1 MGAHGA
7 GPGRRTDDR
16 AVSGDGGAGAGH
28 RGRGGGR
35 RGGAGPATGAGQRRP
50 AGRPTSPAGAG
61 GRLRGAHAGRDPA
74 AAGGNGADYRSTTL
88 TAGSTGEHYEYAYD
102 AVGNRTAMTK
112 TTALAETTVTTY
124 TYDAAKRLTHIQ
136 QPASSIQYAW
146 DARGTLLAD
155 GTFTYTYNAAGR
167 LVRAES
173 VTATL
178 VYTYNAAGLRVAQS
192 VDGNA
197 STYAWDWA
205 TGVPELLSDG
215 DALYLVGHDTLGH
228 WDGEAWQ
235 YPHPDGLGSARQAVD
250 AGATVVAT
258 REWTPYG
265 VEVNGAQS
273 GLGFTGEWFDAEVGL
288 QYLRARWYDVEV
300 GRFTSEDPWEG
311 DDRQPQT
318 LHAYVYALGNPMN
331 FTDPSGK
338 RPWPDPEPWPCHI
351 PLHIDTFRLSQLPIA
366 QPRSVQWFGNTNF
379 AYNHRAWYNYS
390 RGLHAGFD
398 LLAPAGTP
406 VFAGLYGTVV
416 GVFRQAS
423 VLQPQLHYCPSHK
436 RVVDI
441 TVSHRSRGSLRASR
455 HSHGRG
461 G

>member
-1 MGAHGA
+1 MDAL
-7 GPGRRTDDR
+7 
-16 AVSGDGGAGAGH
+16 
-28 RGRGGGR
+28 RGRDR
-35 RGGAGPATGAGQRRP
+35 R
-50 AGRPTSPAGAG
+50 
-61 GRLRGAHAGRDPA
+61 
-74 AAGGNGADYRSTTL
+74 
-88 TAGSTGEHYEYAYD
+88 
-102 AVGNRTAMTK
+102 
-112 TTALAETTVTTY
+112 
-124 TYDAAKRLTHIQ
+124 
-136 QPASSIQYAW
+136 
-146 DARGTLLAD
+146 
-155 GTFTYTYNAAGR
+155 
-167 LVRAES
+167 
-173 VTATL
+173 
-178 VYTYNAAGLRVAQS
+178 AQ
-192 VDGNA
+192 A
-197 STYAWDWA
+197 
-205 TGVPELLSDG
+205 
-215 DALYLVGHDTLGH
+215 
-228 WDGEAWQ
+228 
-235 YPHPDGLGSARQAVD
+235 
-250 AGATVVAT
+250 
-258 REWTPYG
+258 
-265 VEVNGAQS
+265 

-423 VLQPQLHYCPSHK
+423 VFSPNYIIVRPTSGLLTSLYRID
-436 RVVDI
+436 RVVLYGHLGTP
-441 TVSHRSRGSLRASR
+441 TVEVGDGVIPTTRIGATDAQTSGGPHLHLEIRDYKDHYSHFSANSWFYNPAYYINGSDMHVLTLIAKDQKFRDTVTFVGDDNKYPDPLTQPER
-455 HSHGRG
+455 IPR
-461 G
+461 